1 MSNLSELLP
10 AGAGAKSADFVA
22 SGTLGSGQTVVLKT
36 DGTVEAVSQ
45 VTEGFDTPTVFENA
59 STSYASA
66 AYDSTS
72 NKIVIAYTD
81 VANSNK
87 GTAIIGT
94 VSGTLISFGSAV
106 VFNNAI
112 TYDIATT
119 YDSANNK
126 IVIAY
131 QDRGNSLYGTAIVG
145 TVSGTSISFGSEV
158 VFYSGESGDISGA
171 YDPVNNKIIIAYK
184 GLNAA
189 GWAIV
194 GTVSGT
200 SISFGSAGQF
210 ESASTDF
217 TSTTYDS
224 TSNKIIIAY
233 TTGANGKAVV
243 GTVSGTSISF
253 GSTVTFNSTSIQF
266 TSANYDSVNNKTIVS
281 YRDLG
286 NSSYGTAVVGTVSG
300 TSISFGSEVIFNSAT
315 TVYQSATY
323 DSTNNKIVIAYR
335 DGGNSEYG
343 TAIVGTVSGTSI
355 SFGSELVF
363 ESASSNFISATYD
376 SANNKIVIAYAD
388 AGNAS
393 YGTAVMFQNAGSN
406 NTDFIGITDQ
416 AIADTATG
424 AVIVHGGVSEKLTV
438 GADYYVQDD
447 GSIAASGNTPYSI
460 AGSTYDNINF
470 SVNSQAS
477 SPSDVKFNADGSK
490 MYVVS
495 PSAITIY
502 EYDLGTNFDVSSSV
516 YARSKSLSAQAV
528 EIYAI
533 TFNPDGTKMYSLSQV
548 SGSNYYIDQYS
559 LSTAFD
565 VSSASYDSVR
575 SPFPLQTIDN
585 SPQNIIFNNDG
596 SKIYM
601 VGIGNDKVYEFP
613 LSTAYVISSASNSSG
628 INFSV
633 ASQETSPKGI
643 SFNPTGTQM
652 FIVGPNSD
660 TIFQYN
666 LTSGFDITTAS
677 YSSISYNVNPEEPDP
692 RGFTFNSD
700 GTKFYIIGGV
710 FPRGVYQ
717 YSTTSASTTVPAGRA
732 LSTTSILLEG

>member
-10 AGAGAKSADFVA
+10 AGAGAKSASFVA
-22 SGTLGSGQTVVLKT
+22 SGTLGSGVTVALNS
-36 DGTVEAVSQ
+36 DGTVTAVSQ

-315 TVYQSATY
+315 TVYPSATY

-335 DGGNSEYG
+335 DGGNSDYG

-376 SANNKIVIAYAD
+376 SANNKIVIAYSD
-388 AGNAS
+388 GGNAS

-424 AVIVHGGVSEKLTV
+424 AVIVQGGVSEKVTGLT
-438 GADYYVQDD
+438 ANTDYYVQ
-447 GSIAASGNTPYSI
+447 
-460 AGSTYDNINF
+460 
-470 SVNSQAS
+470 
-477 SPSDVKFNADGSK
+477 ADGTI
-490 MYVVS
+490 
-495 PSAITIY
+495 SAT
-502 EYDLGTNFDVSSSV
+502 VSS
-516 YARSKSLSAQAV
+516 
-528 EIYAI
+528 
-533 TFNPDGTKMYSLSQV
+533 
-548 SGSNYYIDQYS
+548 
-559 LSTAFD
+559 
-565 VSSASYDSVR
+565 
-575 SPFPLQTIDN
+575 
-585 SPQNIIFNNDG
+585 
-596 SKIYM
+596 
-601 VGIGNDKVYEFP
+601 
-613 LSTAYVISSASNSSG
+613 
-628 INFSV
+628 
-633 ASQETSPKGI
+633 
-643 SFNPTGTQM
+643 
-652 FIVGPNSD
+652 
-660 TIFQYN
+660 
-666 LTSGFDITTAS
+666 
-677 YSSISYNVNPEEPDP
+677 
-692 RGFTFNSD
+692 
-700 GTKFYIIGGV
+700 
-710 FPRGVYQ
+710 
-717 YSTTSASTTVPAGRA
+717 VPAGRA
-732 LSTTSILLEG
+732 LSSTSILLEG